1 MHSRRTLAALA
12 LFCVA
17 IASPAEAGKAMLKNG
32 TVLQGELV
40 PLSGLTERQLRN
52 RTDDRPNT
60 NPYLMVDATYKKYF
74 VPGRQLADRDLGQ
87 SLIPFDVF
95 TIKQRK
101 SPSSLSVA
109 SVGLP
114 IRVTPF
120 DDRGVRTVTFATS
133 REPFHVVQGVT
144 RIEPSF
150 VTIEGIK
157 GQWWQGIAT
166 TALPPED
173 LAAMLR
179 TATDPQNPDD
189 RMSIA
194 RFYLQ
199 AGLYEAAAA
208 ELESISRDFPELS
221 AKVAEIDREL
231 RQLRANWLLS
241 ELRRRQAAGQ
251 HEFVAAA
258 VEAFPEDLGFDAE
271 VLRQV
276 EELRRFYKE
285 GRERAD
291 RALLLLGQLE
301 ASLNDAALQSAVA
314 ALRPTLMEQ
323 LDWHSLP
330 RLDAFLTLGEDASLS
345 DSERLALAYS
355 GWVVGSAN
363 ATTDLPKAIALSR
376 ARHLVGECLRSD
388 DPGLRTQLITE
399 LNDLEGLGPDAI
411 ADLVPLLPP
420 WVETPAAE
428 GGRTIVLE
436 TLELVTGW
444 GGDPEQESSVLNNAA
459 GHIRYAVT
467 LPPEYSPNRNYP
479 MLVALRAAE
488 WDIEK
493 AAAFWGEGRDGAG
506 RPAPGPA
513 TRDGYIVIAPE
524 FAGAKQTSYGYT
536 AREHLAVL
544 AAIRDAKAR
553 FAVDSDRVFLAG
565 HGMGGDATFD
575 LALAHPD
582 LFAGAIPVSGLCGK
596 PIGFYKQNAERVP
609 FYIINGERDR
619 AAREV
624 NAEDL
629 SWMMKQSFDVI
640 WCEFVGRGYEYYHEE
655 MANVMAWAN
664 RMRRAP
670 DPKEIEVKVARTS
683 DDRFY
688 WIKTE
693 GIPATAFAGRPMMLE
708 GRITEG
714 NTINLR
720 SGASRYSL
728 RLNESLIDVDK
739 RVKVGVSG
747 RQRFNDFVAP
757 ESAALLDDLRENG
770 DRQRLYP
777 IRINIH

>member
-1 MHSRRTLAALA
+1 MYRRRIIAALA
-12 LFCVA
+12 LLSVFCCARVD
-17 IASPAEAGKAMLKNG
+17 AGKATLKNG
-32 TVLQGELV
+32 TVLQGELA

-52 RTDDRPNT
+52 RTGEIET
-60 NPYLMVDATYKKYF
+60 NPYLLVDATYKKYF
-74 VPGRQLADRDLGQ
+74 VPSRQIADADLGQ
-87 SLIPFDVF
+87 SLLPFDVF

-101 SPSSLSVA
+101 SPSSLSIA
-109 SVGLP
+109 SIGLP

-133 REPFHVVQGVT
+133 REPFDVVQGVT

-173 LAAMLR
+173 LASMLR

-199 AGLYEAAAA
+199 AGLYEASAA
-208 ELESISRDFPELS
+208 ELQSISRDFPELS
-221 AKVAEIDREL
+221 AKVEEIDREL

-251 HEFVAAA
+251 NEFVAAA
-258 VEAFPEDLGFDAE
+258 VESFPEDLGFDAE
-271 VLRQV
+271 VLRQL

-301 ASLNDAALQSAVA
+301 ASLEDAEMQSAVA
-314 ALRPTLMEQ
+314 SLRPTLMEQ

-330 RLDAFLTLGEDASLS
+330 RLDAFLTLGEDTTLS
-345 DSERLALAYS
+345 ASERLALAYS

-363 ATTDLPKAIALSR
+363 ASTDLPKAIALWR

-388 DPGLRTQLITE
+388 DPGLRTQFINELTE
-399 LNDLEGLGPDAI
+399 LEGLGPEAI
-411 ADLVPLLPP
+411 ADLVPRLPP
-420 WVETPAAE
+420 WIETPSATV
-428 GGRTIVLE
+428 GRTAVLE
-436 TLELVTGW
+436 TSELVPGW
-444 GGDPEQESSVLNNAA
+444 GSNEEGDSSVLTSTA
-459 GHIRYAVT
+459 GHVRYAVT
-467 LPPEYSPNRNYP
+467 LPPEYSPTRNYP

-488 WDIEK
+488 WNIEK

-524 FAGAKQTSYGYT
+524 YAGAKQTSYGYT

-553 FAVDSDRVFLAG
+553 FAIDSDRVFLAG

-575 LALAHPD
+575 MAMAHPD

-596 PIGFYKQNAERVP
+596 PIGFYKHNAKTVP

-619 AAREV
+619 GAREV

-629 SWMMKQSFDVI
+629 GWMMTNRYDII

-664 RMRRAP
+664 RLRRAA

-688 WIKTE
+688 WIKAE
-693 GIPATAFAGRPMMLE
+693 GIPTTALVGKAMMLE
-708 GRITEG
+708 GRITES
-714 NTINLR
+714 NTIRLS
-720 SGASRYSL
+720 SGAARYSL
-728 RLNESLIDVDK
+728 RLNDSLIDVDQ
-739 RVKVGVSG
+739 RVKVSTSG

-757 ESAALLDDLRENG
+757 DTAALLDDLRENG

-777 IRINIH
+777 IRININ

>member
-1 MHSRRTLAALA
+1 MHRHRLIAALA
-12 LFCVA
+12 LIGAFICA
-17 IASPAEAGKAMLKNG
+17 GAEAGKATLKNG

-40 PLSGLTERQLRN
+40 PLSGLTERQLRS
-52 RTDDRPNT
+52 RSGEIET

-74 VPGRQLADRDLGQ
+74 VSSRQIADADLGQ

-101 SPSSLSVA
+101 TPSGLTMA

-114 IRVTPF
+114 MRVTPF
-120 DDRGVRTVTFATS
+120 SDRGRRTVTFATS
-133 REPFHVVQGVT
+133 RQPFDVVQGVT

-150 VTIEGIK
+150 LTVEGINS
-157 GQWWQGIAT
+157 QWWQGIAT
-166 TALPPED
+166 TAVPLED
-173 LAAMLR
+173 LSAMLH
-179 TATDPQNPDD
+179 TATDPEDPDD

-199 AGLYEAAAA
+199 AGLYEASAA
-208 ELESISRDFPELS
+208 ELETISRDFPELS
-221 AKVAEIDREL
+221 AKVAEIDLEL
-231 RQLRANWLLS
+231 RQLRANWLLA

-258 VEAFPEDLGFDAE
+258 VEAFPDDFGFNAE

-276 EELRRFYKE
+276 EELRRFYRE

-301 ASLNDAALQSAVA
+301 ASLEDPALRSAVA

-330 RLDAFLTLGEDASLS
+330 RLDAFLTLGDDASLS
-345 DSERLALAYS
+345 ASERLALAYS

-363 ATTDLPKAIALSR
+363 ATTDLAKATAMWR

-399 LNDLEGLGPDAI
+399 LTELEGLNTDGI
-411 ADLVPLLPP
+411 ADLVPFLPP
-420 WVETPAAE
+420 WVETPSIAA
-428 GGRTIVLE
+428 GRTTVLE
-436 TLELVTGW
+436 TLELVPGW
-444 GGDPEQESSVLNNAA
+444 GGDSEGESSVLTNAA
-459 GHIRYAVT
+459 GRVRYAVT

-488 WDIEK
+488 WNIEK

-513 TRDGYIVIAPE
+513 TKDGYIVVAPE
-524 FAGAKQTSYGYT
+524 YAGSKQTTYGYT

-575 LALAHPD
+575 IALSHPD

-596 PIGFYKQNAERVP
+596 PIGFYKQNAKTVP

-619 AAREV
+619 GAREV
-624 NAEDL
+624 NADDL
-629 SWMMKQSFDVI
+629 SWMMKHSYDI
-640 WCEFVGRGYEYYHEE
+640 LWCEFVGRGYEYYHEE
-655 MANVMAWAN
+655 MADVMAWAN
-664 RMRRAP
+664 RLRRAA
-670 DPKEIEVKVARTS
+670 DPLEIEMKVARTS

-688 WIKTE
+688 WIKAE
-693 GIPATAFAGRPMMLE
+693 GIPAAALAGKAMILE
-708 GRITEG
+708 GRITPG

-720 SGASRYSL
+720 SGAARYAL
-728 RLNESLIDVDK
+728 RLNDSLIDIDK
-739 RVKVGVSG
+739 RVKVSTSG

-757 ESAALLDDLRENG
+757 DTAALLDDLRING

-777 IRINIH
+777 IRININ